1 MKKMLLQPSLPAV
14 CLTDYLSGALKTVT
28 MLLFLTVA
36 LIQGSQA
43 QNQTSIKG
51 RITSEQNQPIAGAS
65 VVVKGTKIGV
75 TSNADGFYE
84 ISVPAKAV
92 LVFTS
97 VGYASREVA
106 ITSSNIVNITLVN
119 VANNLDQVV
128 VVGYGTQRKKDVTGA
143 VVSLSAATLKEVPS
157 SNMIDQLKGRAAGVS
172 IVSNGAVPGA
182 VPQIRIR
189 GNRTL
194 TTSISAS
201 DNLDGPL
208 YVVDGIPYGGT
219 LDLNPSDIAN
229 MEILKDA
236 SATAIYGSR
245 GSGGVI
251 LITTKRGRTGKPVM
265 SYDGYYGITSVMG
278 KYNVYN
284 GQEYAQFKRDAAT
297 YNRAAPGTTGYP
309 LTSAE
314 AAALAAG
321 VSTDWQDLI
330 YQKGYSESHQ
340 LALQGGTEGTQYGL
354 GAGFFRETGIIPNQR
369 YDRFNLRA
377 TIDQRISKRIKIGL
391 NTLNTLSYQN
401 TPGGGGVPGGLVS
414 TTPLASPYNTDGKVN
429 LFPRIGSIDAAQV
442 SALTLITKSSS
453 ILARSRNLRTF
464 NSLYAEVNIL
474 EGLRYRFNAGL
485 NFSQNNF
492 NGYAGP
498 LTYVNGAT
506 VQSSS
511 SANVNNT
518 EFWDYNFQNL
528 LYYDKTIKEKHKIGF
543 TGLFEVVKNHS
554 QGSGMSV
561 TGVPADYIRSS
572 NFALA
577 SGTPTASGSFTEQGL
592 LSFMGRLNYAYN
604 NRYLLTATLRRDG
617 SSTLAPGHQYFNY
630 PAIGLGWNLSEEAFM
645 KNAGFVSNLKL
656 RGGWGISGNRNVSPY
671 STLGALSA
679 GYYNFGTGTAGQQLA
694 YTVTNLPAL
703 NLGWQST
710 SQTDIGLE
718 FGFLE
723 NRITGS
729 VDWYM
734 QKTKDIL
741 LSVNLP
747 PSNGANSTFANLG
760 KTEGKGIEISLSAD
774 IIQNKKAGAFN
785 WSADLV
791 YFFNREK
798 ITQLSTPQEKSNIGN
813 GWFVGQPLTVIYDY
827 KKVGIWQ
834 TEDSAKGLIAA
845 QTSPVQFPGQ
855 IRVQD
860 VDGDGKITPKDR
872 QILGNFQPSWEGGI
886 TNRFYY
892 KHFDLSVVV
901 YARMGM
907 KMVVP
912 YITGNST
919 GGGGFGFFN
928 QGRQNQVK
936 TNYWTRSNPTNDFPA
951 PDASNAV
958 AYFASTLGYQDGSFI
973 KCRSINLGYELPQ
986 QLIKK
991 TGLTSA
997 RIYVNATN
1005 PFIIYAPFVKAKFGP
1020 DPEGNGYTQTN
1031 DGTSSSTVTPT
1042 GAGESGTPGRQITA
1056 NLNNPAVRQFTVG
1069 LNLKF

>member
-1 MKKMLLQPSLPAV
+1 MNELKRLLS
-14 CLTDYLSGALKTVT
+14 YRT
-28 MLLFLTVA
+28 MRGLWLIFVA
-36 LIQGSQA
+36 LGLSIISRG
-43 QNQTSIKG
+43 QTPVKG
-51 RITSEQNQPIAGAS
+51 RVTDSIGAGIPGIS
-65 VVVKGTKIGV
+65 VTVKGTTRGTTTDNSGNYSITV
-75 TSNADGFYE
+75 APNA
-84 ISVPAKAV
+84 I
-92 LVFTS
+92 LVFSGSGTLT
-97 VGYASREVA
+97 RETK
-106 ITSSNIVNITLVN
+106 IDGRSTINITLSRKVSD
-119 VANNLDQVV
+119 LDQVV
-128 VVGYGTQRKKDVTGA
+128 VVGYGSQRKKDVTGA

-157 SNMIDQLKGRAAGVS
+157 SNMVDQLKGRAAGVS
-172 IVSNGAVPGA
+172 VVSNGALPGS
-182 VPQIRIR
+182 VPQIRVR

-265 SYDGYYGITSVMG
+265 SYDGYYGITSIMG
-278 KYNVYN
+278 KYHVYN
-284 GQEYAQFKRDAAT
+284 GKEYAQLKQDAAT
-297 YNRAAPGTTGYP
+297 YNRSAPGTTGYP
-309 LTSAE
+309 LSVAE
-314 AAALAAG
+314 NAALAAG
-321 VSTDWQDLI
+321 ISTDWQDLI
-330 YQKGYSESHQ
+330 YRKGYSESHQ
-340 LALQGGTEGTQYGL
+340 LALQGGTESTQYGL

-369 YDRFNLRA
+369 FDRFNLRA
-377 TIDQRISKRIKIGL
+377 TIDQRISSRIKIGL
-391 NTLNTLSYQN
+391 NSLNTLSYQN
-401 TPGGGGVPGGLVS
+401 TPGGSGVPGGLVS
-414 TTPLASPYNTDGKVN
+414 TTPLASPYNSDGTVN
-429 LFPRIGSIDAAQV
+429 LFPRVGSIDAAQI
-442 SALTLITKSSS
+442 SALTLITKASS
-453 ILARSRNLRTF
+453 ILSRSRNLRTF
-464 NSLYAEVNIL
+464 NSLYAEVKII

-485 NFSQNNF
+485 NFSQNSF
-492 NGYAGP
+492 NGYGGP
-498 LTYVNGAT
+498 LTYVNSAT

-511 SANVNNT
+511 SANVSNT
-518 EFWDYNFQNL
+518 EYWDYNFQNL
-528 LYYDKTIKEKHKIGF
+528 LYYDKTIAEKHKIGF

-554 QGSGMSV
+554 QGSSMGV
-561 TGVPADYIRSS
+561 TGVPADYIGSS

-577 SGTPTASGSFTEQGL
+577 SGTPTANGSFTEQGL

-630 PAIGLGWNLSEEAFM
+630 PAIGLGWNVSEETFM
-645 KNAGFVSNLKL
+645 KTVSFVSNLKL

-710 SQTDIGLE
+710 SQTDIGVD
-718 FGFLE
+718 FGFLN

-729 VDWYM
+729 VDWYK

-760 KTEGKGIEISLSAD
+760 KTEGKGLEVSLSVD
-774 IIQNKKAGAFN
+774 IIQGKKAGAFG
-785 WSADLV
+785 WSTDLV

-834 TEDSAKGLIAA
+834 TEDSVKGLIAA
-845 QTSPVQFPGQ
+845 QTSPVQYPGQ

-860 VDGDGKITPKDR
+860 VDANGKITPSDR

-886 TNRFYY
+886 TNRFYF
-892 KHFDLSVVV
+892 KNFDLSTVF

-958 AYFASTLGYQDGSFI
+958 AYFASTLAYQDGSFI

-986 QLIKK
+986 KLLKR
-991 TGLTSA
+991 TGLTSV
-997 RIYVNATN
+997 RVYVNATN
-1005 PFIIYAPFVKAKFGP
+1005 PFIIYSPFVKAGYGP
-1020 DPEGNGYTQTN
+1020 DPEGNGYTVN
-1031 DGTSSSTVTPT
+1031 GDGSSNTVAPT
-1042 GAGESGTPGRQITA
+1042 GASESGTPGRQVTV
-1056 NLNNPAVRQFTVG
+1056 NLNNPSVRQFTIG
-1069 LNLKF
+1069 FNMKF